1 MSSCVRLVHKTK
13 TRVYYCI
20 ILLQIT
26 GAKSAGKLCLWVK
39 FEWSSLNAARPKST
53 ALQTTLYSGSEQRVY
68 FKCKLVM
75 LVSGRE
81 WVFWRWV
88 GWEKETLIIHFSIQS
103 TVLWMWYHYAC
114 NLNKLDPKMLLCVRV
129 CMHACMCVRARV
141 CVPVCVC
148 VCVCVCVRRCSIE
161 KTVHRRIHCYH

>member
-1 MSSCVRLVHKTK
+1 MYKTK

-39 FEWSSLNAARPKST
+39 FEWSSLNAARPKTT

-75 LVSGRE
+75 LVSGWE
-81 WVFWRWV
+81 WGFWWWV
-88 GWEKETLIIHFSIQS
+88 GWEKETQYSSNMIPWVRYDPLRQILVQAWLTGTQTWWSLSDMRIAGATTLLIISMSAKTHSS
-103 TVLWMWYHYAC
+103 RGDVMRKSPLKRAC
-114 NLNKLDPKMLLCVRV
+114 SP
-129 CMHACMCVRARV
+129 
-141 CVPVCVC
+141 
-148 VCVCVCVRRCSIE
+148 
-161 KTVHRRIHCYH
+161 